1 MLKTQEPYNQLSE
14 NDEKAL
20 ENLCNK
26 ITNEG
31 ATFCEIGCWL
41 GHSTSII
48 AKRAKELN
56 GRVICIDTFKGS
68 EGTFLTEY
76 ADNNNVYEEFK
87 NNMGEL
93 GLLGIIDVFNMDS
106 DSAEKFIKENKL
118 DFLFIDG
125 NHIYEQVNKD
135 INNYLPKMKIGGIIS
150 GHDYEIGFDLDLKSI
165 TEEDLNKDMSR
176 GFHCGVI
183 KSVIDKFP
191 AFNVVGDRIWWLYK

>member
-1 MLKTQEPYNQLSE
+1 MLKIQEPYNQFSE

-31 ATFCEIGCWL
+31 AIFCEIGCWL

-56 GRVICIDTFKGS
+56 GKVICIDTFRGS

-76 ADNNNVYEEFK
+76 AERVNVLKEFK
-87 NNMGEL
+87 NNMNEL
-93 GLLGIIDVFNMDS
+93 GFLGIIDIFNMSS
-106 DSAEKFIKENKL
+106 DSSSIFIKDNRL

-125 NHIYEQVNKD
+125 NHIYKQTKND
-135 INNYLPKMKIGGIIS
+135 IDNYLPKVKYGGIIS
-150 GHDYEIGFDLDLKSI
+150 GHDYEKGFDLDLKSFND
-165 TEEDLNKDMSR
+165 EDLSKDMSR

-183 KSVIDKFP
+183 KSVNDKFP
-191 AFNVVGDRIWWLYK
+191 AFNLTGDRIWWLYK